1 MIRDIIM
8 ELTPF
13 FTTFGLIALAELGDK
28 TQLTVIALSARYDR
42 KKVFAGVVAAF
53 IIVTGLGVLVGEGLL
68 RLIPENIIKIIAG
81 LVFIIFG
88 ILMLRS
94 REDCEE
100 NNNSPVLNPFIST
113 FSMIALAEMGDKT
126 QLSAITLSAKYNS
139 PYLVFTG
146 AVLALAAISL
156 LGILAGK
163 KLCELVPLS
172 KIKLGAG
179 ALFILFGVLFII
191 G

>member
-1 MIRDIIM
+1 MDD
-8 ELTPF
+8 LTPLL
-13 FTTFGLIALAELGDK
+13 TTFGLIALAELGDK

-42 KKVFAGVVAAF
+42 KKVFSGVVLAF
-53 IIVTGLGVLVGEGLL
+53 ALVTGLGVLMGEGIL
-68 RLIPENIIKIIAG
+68 RLIPENYIKILAG
-81 LVFIIFG
+81 LLFIVFG
-88 ILMLRS
+88 IIMLRS
-94 REDCEE
+94 KEECEEE
-100 NNNSPVLNPFIST
+100 NNNSQVMNPFIST

-139 PYLVFTG
+139 PYLVFAG
-146 AVLALAAISL
+146 AVLALVVISL
-156 LGILAGK
+156 IGILAGR

-179 ALFILFGVLFII
+179 AMFILFGIMFIV